1 MYATSKNGHYH
12 QQVEPTHQRSLLRRA
27 TMTATTTG
35 LETQMRL
42 EFQLFWNMTTM
53 TTTIFTMMREARDIG
68 GEDTGAGE
76 VMAGGSTRDV
86 FRARYVFF
94 LLILVLLY

>member
-12 QQVEPTHQRSLLRRA
+12 QQVEPTHQRSLLCRA

-35 LETQMRL
+35 LETHLRL

-68 GEDTGAGE
+68 GGRYRGRRGNGRGLDTRR
-76 VMAGGSTRDV
+76 VSS
-86 FRARYVFF
+86 
-94 LLILVLLY
+94 